1 MCVPQVRGVHQEL
14 RSKGAEVEE
23 MVAAA
28 EVKDADNT
36 RLWDQVLIPTL
47 LCCLCRC
54 RPFLNVSVQVYIITR
69 IGHTAAHNNHGKATM
84 QCTMR
89 YRPLQSVTDALSA
102 WGHAIC
108 QLGHSTIAVSLA

>member
-1 MCVPQVRGVHQEL
+1 MFHQQGFTLSTTWLMIRVPQVRGAHQEL

-54 RPFLNVSVQVYIITR
+54 RPFLHFSIQAYR
-69 IGHTAAHNNHGKATM
+69 
-84 QCTMR
+84 CT
-89 YRPLQSVTDALSA
+89 
-102 WGHAIC
+102 
-108 QLGHSTIAVSLA
+108 